1 MKKKG
6 SALVFSILM
15 LTFFLAISLN
25 TYFLT
30 QKKAQRAG
38 VKVQGEVTTNNIDIA
53 SSLGYQ
59 ELLIAENFVRNGF
72 LYSGAHPSISGNFNN
87 NTYTQTDGNFFYLDL
102 STGFYKSGE
111 KYAGIQLNN
120 FIDYFS
126 SQWDYTAGTVAGQKL
141 ILGEEISDGK
151 AVNRMWQSAGIPDK
165 LIPLW
170 DPSLAGSGI
179 SLGGYRLTTS
189 SIDLSDTSVLPDN
202 GAPYTFTSTY
212 EKSIRLKDVV
222 QGTTT
227 LIPQSDFRIQVVES
241 FTAIKSSSIV
251 TISGRNIES
260 FIIEAID

>member
-6 SALVFSILM
+6 SALVFSVLM

-38 VKVQGEVTTNNIDIA
+38 VKVQGEVATNNIDIA

-72 LYSGAHPSISGNFNN
+72 LYSGTHPSVSGNFNN
-87 NTYTQTDGNFFYLDL
+87 TAYTQTNGNFFYLDL

-126 SQWDYTAGTVAGQKL
+126 SQWDYTAGAVADQKL
-141 ILGEEISDGK
+141 ILGEEVSGDKVIS
-151 AVNRMWQSAGIPDK
+151 RMWQSAGIPDK
-165 LIPLW
+165 LTPLW
-170 DPSLAGSGI
+170 DPSLGGSGI
-179 SLGGYRLTTS
+179 SIGGYRLKDIDPALPTTNTTGTP
-189 SIDLSDTSVLPDN
+189 II
-202 GAPYTFTSTY
+202 ATY
-212 EKSIRLKDVV
+212 EKYIRLKDII

-227 LIPQSDFRIQVVES
+227 LVPQSVFRIEVKES
-241 FTAIKSSSIV
+241 FTYALAGTAV
-251 TISGRNIES
+251 TISGRNIDT